1 METGYLIHYGVKG
14 MRWGVRRALD
24 KKFKRDVKGVR
35 RSFKNERKAA
45 KRNYKQTNKQIKR
58 DYKSGNLNY
67 HKILSE
73 KIKNRNNYISN
84 VLKSQSK
91 AHEKISDLNIKY
103 LSDRWNKD
111 KLTFGQSFVD
121 NLFYGPLAMQYH
133 VDAKYPQITQ
143 GKKAV
148 AKILGGYSK
157 TITEAV
163 LNVLDDR
170 E

>member
-67 HKILSE
+67 HKIFL
-73 KIKNRNNYISN
+73 YH
-84 VLKSQSK
+84 L
-91 AHEKISDLNIKY
+91 L
-103 LSDRWNKD
+103 D
-111 KLTFGQSFVD
+111 KQYVY
-121 NLFYGPLAMQYH
+121 NL
-133 VDAKYPQITQ
+133 
-143 GKKAV
+143 
-148 AKILGGYSK
+148 
-157 TITEAV
+157 
-163 LNVLDDR
+163 
-170 E
+170 